1 MLFQRTRDKIKYRKR
16 FVSSTIHRC
25 PQGLPAQRESRT
37 GDSIRSSKLFA
48 MSSPH
53 NIDKLR
59 SALSDKYEIVELIA
73 AGGMGE
79 IYLGIHRVLGKKRAI
94 KIIHQA
100 VDKDQDIRQRFLQ
113 EARLA
118 ARIDHPGIIQIMD
131 FGSHEAFDYLI
142 MPYIEGTTLAEEMA
156 KGPVDPE
163 RALSMMIAMADALS
177 HAHRQNI
184 IHRDIK
190 PSNFMLDKEGRIIL
204 TDFGISKSTGD
215 PNLTATNMILGS
227 PRFMSPEQISGKTVD
242 KRSDLYSLGMI
253 FYQMLT
259 GRYPFDT
266 EEITALAYKQVNEV
280 PPPPSR
286 MNPGVPEALSAVIV
300 RLLEKKP
307 ENRFPDGESLLA
319 ELSRIREQ
327 GLGQAQAQAPPDPKT
342 IAEKPT
348 RLVDRRNFG
357 DPQETGSEKR
367 ERRPHRPGK
376 GVLSRMGHKRLWVF
390 SAAGICLAALILVL
404 FTISPVRQ
412 LLPAIFGG
420 GGSELALRSKESRE
434 KNFLRELKKHNRPLA
449 RDDIRDLCR
458 LRVGV
463 KAAEGDARE
472 IAKPL
477 RRFLATVPFV
487 RLVEKGGCDVL
498 FTAGDHAL
506 GKKLVIN
513 SNLYD
518 CRDTCNEE
526 LNINT
531 DKMPLAKI
539 EMLVKRNYCFNLF
552 NALGRIMEET
562 DRPGMELDFPG
573 KSENVFIIGEPVQFC
588 MKPAFKAH
596 SMLLDINIDGIF
608 KLFPLDRD
616 QRAQLEKG
624 ETGCSRKVRVSPPMG
639 NEMIV
644 ALGCVS
650 SGMLDTYSR
659 KFDPATPVFGWS
671 YEAGA
676 ADSAVDLSEDVF
688 RQLANQSSG
697 EWAVTSRFIRVLNS
711 N

>member
-1 MLFQRTRDKIKYRKR
+1 MFNPL
-16 FVSSTIHRC
+16 STVAQ
-25 PQGLPAQRESRT
+25 QGFATGRESLL
-37 GDSIRSSKLFA
+37 GDSIRNSRLFV
-48 MSSPH
+48 MSSSH

-73 AGGMGE
+73 SGGMGE

-100 VDKDQDIRQRFLQ
+100 VDKDQDIRQRFLK

-118 ARIDHPGIIQIMD
+118 ASIDHPGIIQIMD

-142 MPYIEGTTLAEEMA
+142 MPYIEGTTLAEEME
-156 KGPVDPE
+156 KGPFEPE
-163 RALSMMIAMADALS
+163 RALALMIAMADALA

-190 PSNFMLDKEGRIIL
+190 PSNFMLDPGGRIIL
-204 TDFGISKSTGD
+204 TDFGISKSMGD

-227 PRFMSPEQISGKTVD
+227 PRFMSPEQISGKDVD

-259 GRYPFDT
+259 GRYPFEA
-266 EEITALAYKQVNEV
+266 EEMTALAYKQVNEV

-286 MNPGVPEALSAVIV
+286 VNPQVPEVLSAVIA
-300 RLLEKKP
+300 RLLEKQPDK
-307 ENRFPDGESLLA
+307 RFPDGDSLLK
-319 ELSRIREQ
+319 ELAQISRIRDQ
-327 GLGQAQAQAPPDPKT
+327 GSGQTQTQTQTQQTPSEPKT
-342 IAEKPT
+342 MAEKPT

-357 DPQETGSEKR
+357 DPQETAAEKQAG
-367 ERRPHRPGK
+367 RPDRPGE
-376 GVLSRMGHKRLWVF
+376 GGMRRIWNKRPLVF
-390 SAAGICLAALILVL
+390 SAAGICLAALILAL
-404 FTISPVRQ
+404 FTISPVKR

-420 GGSELALRSKESRE
+420 NGSELALRSKESRE
-434 KNFLRELKKHNRPLA
+434 KAFLSGLKKHNRPLA
-449 RDDIRDLCR
+449 REDVRDLGR
-458 LRVGV
+458 LSVGV
-463 KAAEGDARE
+463 EPREGAGRE
-472 IAKPL
+472 IADQL
-477 RRFLATVPFV
+477 RRFLSTVPFV
-487 RLVEKGGCDVL
+487 RLVDLGGCDVL
-498 FTAGDHAL
+498 FSAGDHAL

-513 SNLYD
+513 SNLYE
-518 CRDTCNEE
+518 CRNNCNEE
-526 LNINT
+526 LRINT

-539 EMLVKRNYCFNLF
+539 EMLIKRNYCFNLF
-552 NALGRIMEET
+552 SALTLLLAET

-573 KSENVFIIGEPVQFC
+573 KSENVFLIGEPVQFC
-588 MKPAFKAH
+588 LQPPFKAH
-596 SMLLDINIDGIF
+596 SMLLDINMDGIF

-616 QRAQLEKG
+616 QRVQLEQG

-644 ALGCVS
+644 ALGWAA
-650 SGMLDTYSR
+650 SGMLDSYSQA
-659 KFDPATPVFGWS
+659 FDSSKPVFGWS

-676 ADSAVDLSEDVF
+676 AESAVDLSEDVF
-688 RQLANQSSG
+688 RQLANQSPGS
-697 EWAVTSRFIRVLNS
+697 WAVTSRFIRVLNS

>member
-1 MLFQRTRDKIKYRKR
+1 
-16 FVSSTIHRC
+16 
-25 PQGLPAQRESRT
+25 
-37 GDSIRSSKLFA
+37 
-48 MSSPH
+48 MSSSH

-100 VDKDQDIRQRFLQ
+100 VGKDQDIRQRFLQ

-118 ARIDHPGIIQIMD
+118 SSIDHPGIIQIMD

-156 KGPVDPE
+156 KGPLDPE
-163 RALSMMIAMADALS
+163 RALSMMTAMADALA

-190 PSNFMLDKEGRIIL
+190 PSNFMLDRQGRIIL
-204 TDFGISKSTGD
+204 TDFGISKSMGD

-259 GRYPFDT
+259 GRYPFDA
-266 EEITALAYKQVNEV
+266 EEMTTLAYKQVNEV
-280 PPPPSR
+280 PPPPAR
-286 MNPGVPEALSAVIV
+286 MNPQVPESLSAVIA

-327 GLGQAQAQAPPDPKT
+327 GIGQAQTQQPPPDPKT
-342 IAEKPT
+342 MAEKPT
-348 RLVDRRNFG
+348 RLVERRNFG
-357 DPQETGSEKR
+357 DPQETRAEKKAR
-367 ERRPHRPGK
+367 HPDRPGE
-376 GVLSRMGHKRLWVF
+376 GGMRRIGNKRPLVF
-390 SAAGICLAALILVL
+390 SAAAICLAALVLAL
-404 FTISPVRQ
+404 FTVTPVKR

-420 GGSELALRSKESRE
+420 DGSALALRSKESRE
-434 KNFLRELKKHNRPLA
+434 KAFLGGLEKHNRPLA
-449 RDDIRDLCR
+449 QDDIRDLCR
-458 LRVGV
+458 LSVGV
-463 KAAEGDARE
+463 EPAEGDARGL
-472 IAKPL
+472 ADQL

-487 RLVEKGGCDVL
+487 RLVDTGGCDVL
-498 FTAGDHAL
+498 FSTADHAL

-518 CRDTCNEE
+518 CPDTCNEE
-526 LNINT
+526 LQINT
-531 DKMPLAKI
+531 DKIPFSGI
-539 EMLVKRNYCFNLF
+539 ERLIKRNYCFNLF
-552 NALGRIMEET
+552 HALALVLAET
-562 DRPGMELDFPG
+562 GRPGMDLDFPG
-573 KSENVFIIGEPVQFC
+573 KSENVFFIGEPVQFC

-596 SMLLDINIDGIF
+596 SMLLDINMDGVF
-608 KLFPLDRD
+608 KLFPIDRD

-644 ALGCVS
+644 ALGWAS
-650 SGMLDTYSR
+650 SGALETYSQA
-659 KFDPATPVFGWS
+659 FDPEMPVFGWS
-671 YEAGA
+671 YDTGA
-676 ADSAVDLSEDVF
+676 ANSAIDLSEDVF
-688 RQLANQSSG
+688 RHMVNQASG
-697 EWAVTSRFIRVLNS
+697 EWAATSRFIRVLNG